1 MMRLIAPV
9 LLVTAVGLAA
19 PLAGLEAQSIPATVQ
34 HEADRAWATTTGGW
48 AEATAEM
55 RERWGAL
62 TDNDMQEIDGRRQV
76 LIGKLQTRYALSYQD
91 AEREVGDF
99 EARRP

>member
-1 MMRLIAPV
+1 MIRLVAPA
-9 LLVTAVGLAA
+9 LLVAAVGLVA
-19 PLAGLEAQSIPATVQ
+19 PLAGIHSQSLPATVQ
-34 HEADRAWATTTGGW
+34 PEADRAWATTNGAW
-48 AEATAEM
+48 APSRGEV

-62 TDNDMQEIDGRRQV
+62 TDNDMQEIDDSREI

-91 AEREVGDF
+91 AERETGDF